1 MFLHLSVNPFTV
13 GCLPWVH
20 GGCTPSGR
28 HPPRQTPPGQ
38 IPPPR
43 QTPSPA
49 TVDILLEYILVKNC
63 ISNLA
68 DLTDLLIVK
77 MTQMFH
83 SVICRS
89 KTWTLQTLATEKRW
103 IIKTIQDINYVNK
116 AMTLKMCT
124 RKYDNSWRIDSVPFS
139 KVNTSVGSHIS
150 CYAWSVFR
158 LIEAVWLKS
167 VQRKK
172 DKPNCTKMYLCS
184 FDVTMT

>member
-1 MFLHLSVNPFTV
+1 MSALGSW
-13 GCLPWVH
+13 GVH
-20 GGCTPSGR
+20 TPM
-28 HPPRQTPPGQ
+28 QTPPWVDNPLGSH
-38 IPPPR
+38 PPGRFLPLGR
-43 QTPSPA
+43 LPPSP
-49 TVDILLEYILVKNC
+49 TVDILLECILVKNC

-83 SVICRS
+83 GVICRS

-116 AMTLKMCT
+116 AMTLKMCS
-124 RKYDNSWRIDSVPFS
+124 RKYDNSWRRDSVDSVPFS
-139 KVNTSVGSHIS
+139 KVNTSIGSHIS

-184 FDVTMT
+184 FDVTMM